1 MAGIP
6 TVLAGLLLGH
16 RLDGTDPVR
25 EIDRLH
31 GKTIRVRAATVAHYE
46 RSGTAAMLYVSDTL
60 FAFLADRQLRAMIE
74 GMKKGESP
82 LASPR
87 EFQQAGQKIFW
98 TLGQGQAH
106 FFSRQ
111 GSKVIWVAAN
121 ESVAFQA
128 LNAALR
134 SIR

>member
-6 TVLAGLLLGH
+6 TVLAGLLLGR
-16 RLDGTDPVR
+16 RLDGTDAVR

-74 GMKKGESP
+74 GMKKGETPIASP
-82 LASPR
+82 L

-98 TLGQGQAH
+98 TIGQGQAH
-106 FFSRQ
+106 FYSR
-111 GSKVIWVAAN
+111 
-121 ESVAFQA
+121 
-128 LNAALR
+128 
-134 SIR
+134 